1 MNNCYQSSRE
11 TPRIGLRRAF
21 MAQEGTIRS
30 EWVREVC
37 LIQVLKRDSSVIG
50 VEIGLV
56 PLKVGGSLLTQSQID
71 WALLYLIS
79 FGFLLA
85 CYLRRWDGRL
95 VPVWLSAS
103 RRGLLIKS
111 CCYQPKMYLS
121 NVGREKNCNK
131 RGKKPSRPTG
141 PVCLLHE
148 PRNSPHA
155 RYTASLDTCSGHANH
170 RSAAAGTTGTSF
182 CQPSPGG
189 KSTKSRTS
197 PVWKQMRWPTRRPP
211 SI

>member
-1 MNNCYQSSRE
+1 MKSCLAPAWSTIRAKSSMPITNFVAYWATIRHRWRNFRLNNCYQSSRE

-30 EWVREVC
+30 EWAREVC

-95 VPVWLSAS
+95 APVWLSAS
-103 RRGLLIKS
+103 RRGLLIKW
-111 CCYQPKMYLS
+111 CCYQPKMYPS

-148 PRNSPHA
+148 PRNSPSCTV
-155 RYTASLDTCSGHANH
+155 YCFS
-170 RSAAAGTTGTSF
+170 
-182 CQPSPGG
+182 
-189 KSTKSRTS
+189 
-197 PVWKQMRWPTRRPP
+197 
-211 SI
+211 

>member
-1 MNNCYQSSRE
+1 MLG
-11 TPRIGLRRAF
+11 PGLVNHQGQIQHANHQFCRLLGYDQTQMEELSIEQLLPVEF

-30 EWVREVC
+30 EWAREVC

-50 VEIGLV
+50 VEIGVV

-71 WALLYLIS
+71 WALLHLIS

-103 RRGLLIKS
+103 RRGLLIKW

-148 PRNSPHA
+148 PRNSPSCTV
-155 RYTASLDTCSGHANH
+155 YCFS
-170 RSAAAGTTGTSF
+170 
-182 CQPSPGG
+182 
-189 KSTKSRTS
+189 
-197 PVWKQMRWPTRRPP
+197 
-211 SI
+211 